1 MFGDDRRRGPG
12 LGVTLGVLLI
22 SGVLGTGLG
31 QGIGSLLPG
40 QGLLHDIIAGRQ
52 PFGMAPTR
60 FDFWVIDLTL
70 GFHVHFNGTGLLLMV
85 LALIVLRRA

>member
-12 LGVTLGVLLI
+12 LGVTLGVLLL

-52 PFGMAPTR
+52 PFGMEPSR
-60 FDFWVIDLTL
+60 FDFWVLDFTF
-70 GFHVHFNGTGLLLMV
+70 GFHVHINGVGILLMILSLV
-85 LALIVLRRA
+85 VVRRA